1 MTAAIL
7 AIGTELTRGELVNGN
22 ARWLSERLTEL
33 GFAVAVHETV
43 PDDAERI
50 RGTLLRL
57 GREVKVIVCTGGLG
71 PTSDD
76 LTTQAV
82 ADALGVDLVRD
93 AASLA
98 KIEALYRARKRE
110 MPAMNAK
117 QADFPRGARILANDV
132 GSAPGFEIAISQARA
147 FFMPGVPREMQF
159 IFDSQIAPEITAIG
173 ADVARNTHQ
182 VHIRTFG
189 LYESA
194 VAQRLIDL
202 DSGGKLHHP
211 NITIGYRAMF
221 PEVEV
226 KILAHLP
233 NTTLNTTPNT
243 TPNTTTAQALAEQVA
258 DQARE
263 LLHDVA
269 YGGKGDTYPAYVAGL
284 LKRAGVKVALAESC
298 TGGLVS
304 KLLTDLAGSSEY
316 ILGGVVSYANTAKT
330 KLLGVSE
337 ALLREHGAVS
347 EPVVRVM
354 AESIRQA
361 LDADLAVAISGIAG
375 PGGGTAEKPVG
386 TVCFALAQRHGAT
399 STTTQLFPGDREI
412 VRTVSAYYALR
423 MFASALQPT
432 GPGTQAGSRGA

>member
-93 AASLA
+93 AESLA
-98 KIEALYRARKRE
+98 KIEARFRERKRD
-110 MPAMNAK
+110 MPASNRK
-117 QADFPRGARILANDV
+117 QVDFPRGARVLANDV
-132 GSAPGFEIAISQARA
+132 GTAPGFEIAIGGARA

-159 IFDSQIAPEITAIG
+159 LFDTHIAPALEP
-173 ADVARNTHQ
+173 DVVRNSYQ

-189 LYESA
+189 LYESV

-202 DSGGKLHHP
+202 DLGGKQHHP
-211 NITIGYRAMF
+211 NVTIGYRAMF

-226 KILAHLP
+226 KIHAHAE
-233 NTTLNTTPNT
+233 NGAA
-243 TPNTTTAQALAEQVA
+243 AQALAEQVA

-263 LLHDVA
+263 LLRDVA
-269 YGGKGDTYPAYVAGL
+269 YGGKQFTRLGASGTEDNYPAYVAGL
-284 LKRAGVKVALAESC
+284 LKKTGTKVALAESC
-298 TGGLVS
+298 TGGLVA
-304 KLLTDLAGSSEY
+304 KLLTDLAGSSDY
-316 ILGGVVSYANTAKT
+316 VLGGAVTYANSAKT
-330 KLLGVSE
+330 RLLGVSE
-337 ALLREHGAVS
+337 ELLRQHGAVS
-347 EPVVRVM
+347 EPVARVM
-354 AESIRQA
+354 AESIREQ

-375 PGGGTAEKPVG
+375 PTGGTTEKPVG
-386 TVCFALAQRHGAT
+386 TVCFALARRHGPT
-399 STTTQLFPGDREI
+399 RVNTELFPGDRSF
-412 VRTVSAYYALR
+412 VRTISAYYALR
-423 MFASALQPT
+423 MFASALQADP
-432 GPGTQAGSRGA
+432 PRASDEA